1 MLENLSS
8 LLESLAAVNQK
19 GKTEGD
25 FARPLDDLIP
35 SLCKFRK
42 LAGMFFHYCQNSFL
56 KLVDK

>member
-35 SLCKFRK
+35 SLCKIRK
-42 LAGMFFHYCQNSFL
+42 LAGMFFTIVKILS
-56 KLVDK
+56 

>member
-25 FARPLDDLIP
+25 FSRPLDDLIP
-35 SLCKFRK
+35 SLCKISK